1 MNAKLNDRLNG
12 NWNGKSLACWFLI
25 AASCP
30 QVLAIAPSQ
39 AQNATQSPI
48 SANQT
53 DVVSV
58 ASRIT
63 DINTDVA
70 GDRLNLTL
78 NFASSDRPQ
87 VTYTKQGKSWVAL
100 LNGAQL
106 QLGNGNASYAKANP
120 APGITAIE
128 ATQYAANKVQ
138 IRVTTN
144 DPELLKDSIKRQ
156 DTANSLVF
164 SLEMQPSATQAN
176 SISSANAPEAGVISS
191 QNATESNKVLI
202 AQNTTANSSSVGQ
215 SLFKPQLTVT
225 SPDGKTRVAQSN
237 AVNTTSPPVANPVT
251 PQLPGRVPGVVPPF
265 RQIKTPPVGDIA
277 TTTSKLRADIVDLG
291 TAERVPRIT
300 LRNAPAIEVLTLI
313 GRVAGLSVVSA
324 DSADSSG
331 TAATPTTGTTTR
343 TTTGSTSISKPV
355 SLSIENE
362 TAQDVFN
369 NVLRITGLEANRIG
383 NTIFV
388 ATKLPVTLKNLVT
401 KSYRLNQITA
411 GEASAYLIGL
421 GAARVVNRQR
431 PIPGVQTATIGS
443 AATTVVN
450 VTTESVPTLETV
462 DITSQSGATPL
473 LKGVQVIAE
482 ERSNSVTLI
491 GSPKQIE
498 FAEAQLAR
506 LDTRKRQVAVN
517 VRIID
522 VQLLRNQS
530 FSSQSSFGI
539 GDTFYTVRDGVAVA
553 NFGQFNPAP
562 SARSSLTSVP
572 TVGNP
577 FSSAN
582 SFLDLTGANSI
593 GVPGTAPG
601 FTQFTDGRLTEFINP
616 QTGQFLRRVPGIS
629 SNPFQTGVT
638 DFTRATNQVE
648 TIINVPA
655 IPAVPAVPAVPATFD
670 AAGNQLTPFIPA
682 IPGTA
687 GTPARQTVSTT
698 LGTIGTA
705 VQSLPQLFQYPLQF
719 LLSLQAQVVSGNA
732 KILTDPT
739 LTVQEGETAS
749 VALTQEVPAGSKV
762 IAATVTNGVT
772 TSPGGI
778 EFQTKK
784 AGLTLNIQ
792 VDRIDDNGFVNLSLS
807 PTVSSPVQTIVNPD
821 GSQQSLLSERTLTS
835 GKIRLRDGQTFIL
848 SGVIQDSD
856 RETVTKVPILGDLPI
871 IGALFR
877 GSDSQNT
884 RSEVIII
891 VTPRIMDD
899 SQNATW
905 GYTYQPGPEA
915 QKVLDSNQRKTQ

>member
-30 QVLAIAPSQ
+30 QVLAIAPSH

-53 DVVSV
+53 DVVAV
-58 ASRIT
+58 ASQIT

-331 TAATPTTGTTTR
+331 TAATPTTGTTT
-343 TTTGSTSISKPV
+343 GSTSISKPV

-562 SARSSLTSVP
+562 SARTSLTSVP
-572 TVGNP
+572 TVSNP
-577 FSSAN
+577 FSGAN
-582 SFLDLTGANSI
+582 SFIDLTRNINVPNTIPGSQTFIDGALTGASPN
-593 GVPGTAPG
+593 T
-601 FTQFTDGRLTEFINP
+601 
-616 QTGQFLRRVPGIS
+616 TGSFFPRVPGIN
-629 SNPFQTGVT
+629 SNPFQPGITEITPATPTVTTITNIPATPPVFDPVTGVL
-638 DFTRATNQVE
+638 
-648 TIINVPA
+648 I
-655 IPAVPAVPAVPATFD
+655 
-670 AAGNQLTPFIPA
+670 TP
-682 IPGTA
+682 
-687 GTPARQTVSTT
+687 GTPASRTVN
-698 LGTIGTA
+698 TA
-705 VQSLPQLFQYPLQF
+705 VGVLGQVTQSLPSLFQYPLQF
-719 LLSLQAQVVSGNA
+719 LLSLQAQVQSGNA
-732 KILTDPT
+732 KVLTDPT

-749 VALTQEVPAGSKV
+749 IALTQEVPGGFTS
-762 IAATVTNGVT
+762 VTDGVGTNSSRT
-772 TSPGGI
+772 TITPI
-778 EFQTKK
+778 TKR

-792 VDRIDDNGFVNLSLS
+792 IDRIDDNGFVNLSLS
-807 PTVSSPVQTIVNPD
+807 PSVSAIAGSTPNP
-821 GSQQSLLSERTLTS
+821 GGGVITFLAERILNS
-835 GKIRLRDGQTFIL
+835 GKIRLRDGQTFVL

-856 RETVTKVPILGDLPI
+856 REVITKVPILGDLPI

>member
-1 MNAKLNDRLNG
+1 MNDKMNDKLNARL
-12 NWNGKSLACWFLI
+12 NGKSLACWFLI
-25 AASCP
+25 AATCP
-30 QVLAIAPSQ
+30 QVLAIAAPSQ
-39 AQNATQSPI
+39 AENKTQI
-48 SANQT
+48 AANQT
-53 DVVSV
+53 DLALVS
-58 ASRIT
+58 SRIT
-63 DINTDVA
+63 GIDTNMS

-78 NFASSDRPQ
+78 NFASSERPK
-87 VTYTKQGKSWVAL
+87 VTYTKQGNSWVAL

-106 QLGNGNASYAKANP
+106 QLADGNVSYLRANP
-120 APGITAIE
+120 IAGISSIE
-128 ATQYAANKVQ
+128 ATQYAANRVR
-138 IRVTTN
+138 IRVTATN
-144 DPELLKDSIKRQ
+144 PEMIDELAKRQ
-156 DTANSLVF
+156 DTGDSLIF
-164 SLEMQPSATQAN
+164 SLGMKQPVATQSN
-176 SISSANAPEAGVISS
+176 SISRANTPEAGVLS
-191 QNATESNKVLI
+191 QTPTDSDRVLV
-202 AQNTTANSSSVGQ
+202 AQTPGSSVGQ
-215 SLFKPQLTVT
+215 ALFEPKVTVT
-225 SPDGKTRVAQSN
+225 AVDGTTRVAQTN
-237 AVNTTSPPVANPVT
+237 APNTTPPPVANPVT

-277 TTTSKLRADIVDLG
+277 TTTSKLRADIVELG

-324 DSADSSG
+324 DASSSS
-331 TAATPTTGTTTR
+331 TTGETPASDSTSTTA
-343 TTTGSTSISKPV
+343 SSISKPV
-355 SLSIENE
+355 SLDIENE
-362 TAQDVFN
+362 PAQDVFN

-388 ATKLPVTLKNLVT
+388 ATKLPVTLKNLIT

-443 AATTVVN
+443 AAATVVN

-462 DITSQSGATPL
+462 DITDESGATAL

-482 ERSNSVTLI
+482 ERSNSITLI
-491 GSPKQIE
+491 GSPRQVE

-517 VRIID
+517 VRIVD

-562 SARSSLTSVP
+562 SARSSLTSAP
-572 TVGNP
+572 TVNNP
-577 FSSAN
+577 LSGAN
-582 SFLDLTGANSI
+582 SFLDLTRSITVPNTTPGSQTFIDGA
-593 GVPGTAPG
+593 
-601 FTQFTDGRLTEFINP
+601 LTGSSPNTP
-616 QTGQFLRRVPGIS
+616 GQFIPRVPGVS
-629 SNPFQTGVT
+629 SNPLQPGVT
-638 DFTRATNQVE
+638 DITPATP
-648 TIINVPA
+648 TITNITNVPA
-655 IPAVPAVPAVPATFD
+655 VIDPTTGAIITPATRVV
-670 AAGNQLTPFIPA
+670 TT
-682 IPGTA
+682 IPG
-687 GTPARQTVSTT
+687 V
-698 LGTIGTA
+698 IGQVT
-705 VQSLPQLFQYPLQF
+705 QSLPSIFQYPLQF
-719 LLSLQAQVVSGNA
+719 LLSLEAQVQSGNA

-749 VALTQEVPAGSKV
+749 VALTQEVPAGS
-762 IAATVTNGVT
+762 TVETRTENGISVT
-772 TSPGGI
+772 GRKF
-778 EFQTKK
+778 EVKK

-807 PTVSSPVQTIVNPD
+807 PTVSAPTQTITNPD
-821 GSQQSLLSERTLTS
+821 GSLQTFVSERTLNS

-856 RETVTKVPILGDLPI
+856 RETITKVPILGDLPL

-877 GSDSQNT
+877 GSSSQNI
-884 RSEVIII
+884 RSEVIIV

-899 SQNATW
+899 SQNSNF
-905 GYTYQPGPEA
+905 GYNYQAGPEA
-915 QKVLDSNQRKTQ
+915 QKVLDNNQIKPQ

>member
-1 MNAKLNDRLNG
+1 MNMNANLNSGLNFG
-12 NWNGKSLACWFLI
+12 LRSKSLACWFLL

-30 QVLAIAPSQ
+30 HVLTLSPAN
-39 AQNATQSPI
+39 AQTSV
-48 SANQT
+48 SANPPT
-53 DVVSV
+53 PADVLGV

-63 DINTDVA
+63 DIDANVSD
-70 GDRLNLTL
+70 DRLNLVL

-87 VTYTKQGKSWVAL
+87 VTYTRQGKAWIAL

-106 QLGNGNASYAKANP
+106 QLNNGNASYAKANP
-120 APGITAIE
+120 VPGVTAIE
-128 ATQYAANKVQ
+128 ATQYAANRVR
-138 IRVTTN
+138 IRVTAN
-144 DPELLKDSIKRQ
+144 DPEMFKDLFKRQ
-156 DTANSLVF
+156 DSGDRLTF
-164 SLEMQPSATQAN
+164 SLEMQPSATQSNTISAAN
-176 SISSANAPEAGVISS
+176 LPEAGVI
-191 QNATESNKVLI
+191 NASNNAAAPNPVVI
-202 AQNTTANSSSVGQ
+202 AQNTAQNASVGQ
-215 SLFKPQLTVT
+215 PLFKPQISVT
-225 SPDGKTRVAQSN
+225 SPDGKTRVAQT
-237 AVNTTSPPVANPVT
+237 NTPETVPPPVANPVT

-265 RQIKTPPVGDIA
+265 RQLRTPPVGDIA
-277 TTTSKLRADIVDLG
+277 TTTAKLRADIVELG

-313 GRVAGLSVVSA
+313 GRVAGLSVVSDA
-324 DSADSSG
+324 GSG
-331 TAATPTTGTTTR
+331 ATGDAAAAPAATDGAAPTA
-343 TTTGSTSISKPV
+343 SSVNKPV
-355 SLSIENE
+355 SLDIENE
-362 TAQDVFN
+362 PAQDVFN

-388 ATKLPVTLKNLVT
+388 ATRLPVTLKNLVT

-421 GAARVVNRQR
+421 GASRVVNRQR

-462 DITSQSGATPL
+462 AITAESGATAL

-491 GSPKQIE
+491 GSPRQIE

-506 LDTRKRQVAVN
+506 LDTRKRQVSVN

-539 GDTFYTVRDGVAVA
+539 NDSYYTVRDGVAVA
-553 NFGQFNPAP
+553 NFGQYNPAP
-562 SARSSLTSVP
+562 SARTSVTSVP
-572 TVGNP
+572 TIANP
-577 FSSAN
+577 LGDAN
-582 SFLDLTGANSI
+582 TFIDLSNSTSI
-593 GVPGTAPG
+593 PNTTPG
-601 FTQFTDGRLTEFINP
+601 LTIINQ
-616 QTGQFLRRVPGIS
+616 QTGQITRIPNSAGNYFNRVPGVS
-629 SNPFQTGVT
+629 SNPFTTGITEVT
-638 DFTRATNQVE
+638 
-648 TIINVPA
+648 
-655 IPAVPAVPAVPATFD
+655 PATPD
-670 AAGNQLTPFIPA
+670 TVTI
-682 IPGTA
+682 GTTGA
-687 GTPARQTVSTT
+687 VTINP
-698 LGTIGTA
+698 GTIGQVTS
-705 VQSLPQLFQYPLQF
+705 SLVSLFQYPTQF
-719 LLSLQAQVVSGNA
+719 LMSLQAQIVSGNA
-732 KILTDPT
+732 KVLTDPT

-749 VALTQEVPAGSKV
+749 IALTQEVPGGFTSV
-762 IAATVTNGVT
+762 TDGVGTNTATT
-772 TSPGGI
+772 TITPI
-778 EFQTKK
+778 TKK

-792 VDRIDDNGFVNLSLS
+792 IDRIDDNGFVNLSLS
-807 PTVSSPVQTIVNPD
+807 PSVSAIAGSTANP
-821 GSQQSLLSERTLTS
+821 GGGVITFLAERTLNS

-877 GSDSQNT
+877 GSDTQNT

-905 GYTYQPGPEA
+905 GYTYQPGPET
-915 QKVLDSNQRKTQ
+915 QRVLDSKPQ

>member
-30 QVLAIAPSQ
+30 QVLAIAPSH

-53 DVVSV
+53 DVVAV

-63 DINTDVA
+63 DINADVA

-87 VTYTKQGKSWVAL
+87 VSYTKQGKAWVAV

-144 DPELLKDSIKRQ
+144 NPELLKDLIKRQ

-331 TAATPTTGTTTR
+331 TAATPTTGTTT
-343 TTTGSTSISKPV
+343 GSTSISKPV

-473 LKGVQVIAE
+473 LKGVQVISE

-491 GSPKQIE
+491 GSPRQIE

-562 SARSSLTSVP
+562 SARTSLTSVP
-572 TVGNP
+572 TVSNP
-577 FSSAN
+577 FSGAN
-582 SFLDLTGANSI
+582 SFIDLTGNI
-593 GVPGTAPG
+593 NVPNTIPG
-601 FTQFTDGRLTEFINP
+601 SQTFIDGALTGASPNT
-616 QTGQFLRRVPGIS
+616 TGSFFPTVPGIN
-629 SNPFQTGVT
+629 SNPFQSGITNIAPATPTVT
-638 DFTRATNQVE
+638 TITN
-648 TIINVPA
+648 
-655 IPAVPAVPAVPATFD
+655 IPAVRDPVTGVVT
-670 AAGNQLTPFIPA
+670 
-682 IPGTA
+682 
-687 GTPARQTVSTT
+687 TPASRTVSTAVGV
-698 LGTIGTA
+698 LGQIT
-705 VQSLPQLFQYPLQF
+705 QSLPSLFQYPLQF
-719 LLSLQAQVVSGNA
+719 LLSLQAQVQSGNA
-732 KILTDPT
+732 KVLTDPT

-749 VALTQEVPAGSKV
+749 IALTQEVPGGFTSKTDGV
-762 IAATVTNGVT
+762 GTNAST
-772 TSPGGI
+772 TTITPI
-778 EFQTKK
+778 TKK

-792 VDRIDDNGFVNLSLS
+792 IDRIDDNGFVNMSLS
-807 PTVSSPVQTIVNPD
+807 PSVSAIAGSTPNP
-821 GSQQSLLSERTLTS
+821 GGGVITFLAERTLNS
-835 GKIRLRDGQTFIL
+835 GKIRLRDGQTFVL

-856 RETVTKVPILGDLPI
+856 REIITKVPILGDLPI

-899 SQNATW
+899 SQDATW